1 MLNVTKKLLDKSP
14 IKYPLVRSARWLDPE
29 QIMSD
34 RASCE
39 AALLTCLQVLV
50 NAGLVNGRNCDKV
63 ISEYRK
69 RIVGDEGRMREVNV
83 NARAEGERGARE
95 DGGGEFREL
104 TEETLMVLHT
114 GRGSTKNF
122 AKRIVFHMIDS
133 ETMMN
138 SNCHG
143 RTHKTSKRPNVQ
155 AIDPRVLSY
164 AIRKTVEEKKN

>member
-69 RIVGDEGRMREVNV
+69 RIVGDEGRMREV
-83 NARAEGERGARE
+83 R
-95 DGGGEFREL
+95 
-104 TEETLMVLHT
+104 
-114 GRGSTKNF
+114 
-122 AKRIVFHMIDS
+122 
-133 ETMMN
+133 
-138 SNCHG
+138 
-143 RTHKTSKRPNVQ
+143 
-155 AIDPRVLSY
+155 
-164 AIRKTVEEKKN
+164 